1 MIALLHEGHHAEALI
16 IGERGRGGLTGLL
29 LDPVSLAVAAR
40 AHGPAV
46 VVPVRAYRL
55 PGEPTCSAISSAIR
69 SVSGSTMAATGA
81 DRPVPRLLLAPS
93 MA

>member
-1 MIALLHEGHHAEALI
+1 MTPEDAAIALLHEGHNAEALI
-16 IGERGRGGLTGLL
+16 TGERGRGGLTGPL
-29 LDPVSLAVAAR
+29 LDPVSLAV
-40 AHGPAV
+40 AV

-55 PGEPTCSAISSAIR
+55 SAEPTCSAISSAIR